1 MQKKRAALISIILIA
16 IVVVIVIAFV
26 VPLVINS
33 KNKISYRTF
42 ANINDVENYFHT
54 YFEIET
60 QNITDNGLADL
71 KPAESFAC
79 EFQFEGEFY
88 KIYSYV
94 FADTDDA
101 KAYFENH
108 TGKSAES
115 LSENFSLNSNTYF
128 STEFTSYK
136 DCNAWHI
143 VGGSLTQFNKMYES
157 LLEAIE

>member
-33 KNKISYRTF
+33 KSKISYRTF

-71 KPAESFAC
+71 KPTKSFAC
-79 EFQFEGEFY
+79 EFQYEGVSY
-88 KIYSYV
+88 KIFSYV
-94 FADTDDA
+94 FADIDDA
-101 KAYFENH
+101 KVYFRNH

-115 LSENFSLNSNTYF
+115 LSENFSLSSNTYF